1 MKLIIGFIF
10 LNALL
15 LSEIASAQ
23 IYQLDS
29 SISVRDDNTDFV
41 SDDDVTGF
49 VSRGTEFKVV
59 SEKTLRSGAKA
70 LKVEFTKL
78 GKGSRLDKDDQGPF
92 YIYKRKNKE
101 FKVLNNNSTTEASTT
116 CSDGSCGGAAAPK
129 QNAVETSREFLR
141 RLEEDVEKKADAEAL
156 KKAPHSTDELKA
168 LVDRYSNSKTVDRMV
183 NWAVRNIQATR
194 GRGKC
199 YRKVKE
205 TLSKNKMSKGRPIL
219 GAYARNA
226 VPNLKE
232 HGYINLMESPY
243 SMSFTP
249 QTAPKGAVLVYD
261 SARDCDRGNRIVT
274 MGKGCGHIEIKLG
287 NGLYSSD
294 YKSTSAI
301 TQTGIGRHYRL
312 KAVMIKPDVD

>member
-1 MKLIIGFIF
+1 MKFIISFFIF
-10 LNALL
+10 NALIW
-15 LSEIASAQ
+15 SEQVSAQ

-29 SISVRDDNTDFV
+29 SVSVRDDNTDFI
-41 SDDDVTGF
+41 SDDDVTGY
-49 VSRGTEFKVV
+49 VSRGTEFKVID
-59 SEKTLRSGAKA
+59 EKTLRSGAKA
-70 LKVEFTKL
+70 LQVEFTKL
-78 GKGSRLDKDDQGPF
+78 GKGSRLDKDDKGPF

-101 FKVLNNNSTTEASTT
+101 FKVIQNKLATEASTPCTDGT
-116 CSDGSCGGAAAPK
+116 CADTVAPQ

-141 RLEEDVEKKADAEAL
+141 RLEEDVEKKANAEAQ
-156 KKAPHSTDELKA
+156 KKAPHSNEELKA
-168 LVDRYSNSKTVDRMV
+168 LIDRYSSSKTVDRMV
-183 NWAVRNIQATR
+183 NWAVVNIQSKR

-205 TLSKNKMSKGRPIL
+205 TLSKNKMSKGAIF
-219 GAYARNA
+219 GKYARGA

-243 SMSFTP
+243 NMSFTP
-249 QTAPKGAVLVYD
+249 QTAPKGAVLIYD
-261 SARDCDRGNRIVT
+261 SARDCDRGNRIVS

-294 YKSTSAI
+294 YKSTNAI

-312 KAVMIKPDVD
+312 KAVMIKPDVQ